1 LVGGSGGTV
10 SGLATK
16 ITLGFVGGNGGT
28 VSGLAAAI
36 TLGFV
41 GGNGGTVRGLA
52 TAYVATAA
60 IAVPKTKLRIF
71 NELAVMTYAPCTRER
86 TMQIKSNPK
95 GVCPLQQK

>member
-1 LVGGSGGTV
+1 LVGG
-10 SGLATK
+10 K
-16 ITLGFVGGNGGT
+16 GGT

-60 IAVPKTKLRIF
+60 IAAPKTKLRIF
-71 NELAVMTYAPCTRER
+71 NELTAINSHSLHVRENYANEE
-86 TMQIKSNPK
+86 
-95 GVCPLQQK
+95 